1 MSSPQSSS
9 RPSKG
14 SRPTGRKKTR
24 KPRLLFT
31 RLIRR
36 ITSRFTSRQIISFV
50 LAAALVTVLISA
62 VIWRQVREV
71 YRYNQC
77 YNQAV
82 KACDVGNYEE
92 ALMLL
97 RRASTVRAT
106 DDVTLLMADC
116 YAAMGNYEKS
126 LELLRRLDHSNA
138 EIRRKID
145 QMEQSRS
152 EKINAEKVRL
162 AGQEFEI
169 ELSALAL
176 PGAGLNNADLK
187 ELVRLYALTSLTL
200 SDNALSDISALSS
213 LGGLTHLNLSGN
225 QIADIGPLSALV
237 SLRSLTLDG
246 NPVQDLSPLCSLS
259 MLTTLSIRGMTVS
272 PEQLQLLTTSLPG
285 CAILSDNPDGSGA
298 QISLGGQSFADSV
311 TQLDLS
317 DHDLSDISALSACR
331 SLTKLDL
338 SGNSISDL
346 SPLMDIPGLQELII
360 DGNNVSNLRP
370 LMALHSLQVIRAEHN
385 AIGSTV
391 PLSGLTQLSSL
402 YLSYNPVTDY
412 SGLEKLTS
420 LQTLELRGTGLS
432 NADLSVLSHIHSLNY
447 LDIQENAGIGTDAYN
462 SLNIALSHCEIVHS
476 ELVTMLE
483 LGGSM
488 FPQDSTSI
496 EITNASEVNLASIY
510 LFNRLETLKIRGAS
524 LKNIYPLQNMS
535 TLRHL
540 DLACNKIEDITPVA
554 SLYDLETLDLSSN
567 YFSMVTPFFSLTNL
581 TELNLSGNPIPP
593 DQLDRLRNALPNCKI
608 IYD

>member
-1 MSSPQSSS
+1 MSSPPSSS
-9 RPSKG
+9 RPSKAP
-14 SRPTGRKKTR
+14 RPVGKK
-24 KPRLLFT
+24 KPLTPKRLFK
-31 RLIRR
+31 RLVRR
-36 ITSRFTSRQIISFV
+36 ISMRFTARQIISFL
-50 LAAALVTVLISA
+50 LAAAIVTVLISA
-62 VIWRQVREV
+62 VIWRQLWEV
-71 YRYNQC
+71 HRYNQC

-82 KACDVGNYEE
+82 KASDVGNYEE

-97 RRASTVRAT
+97 RRASAIRVT
-106 DDVTLLMADC
+106 DEVTLLMADC

-126 LELLRRLDHSNA
+126 LEFLRRLDRSSV
-138 EIRRKID
+138 EIRHKID

-162 AGQEFEI
+162 AGQEFDI
-169 ELSALAL
+169 ELAALSL
-176 PGAGLNNADLK
+176 PSAGLNNDDLQ
-187 ELVRLYALTSLTL
+187 ELVRLYALTSLLL
-200 SDNALSDISALSS
+200 SDNALSDISALSV

-225 QIADIGPLSALV
+225 QIADIRPLSALV

-246 NPVQDLSPLCSLS
+246 NPIQDLSPLCSLS
-259 MLTTLSIRGMTVS
+259 MLTTLSIRGMTVN
-272 PEQLQLLTTSLPG
+272 PEQLRLLTTSLPG
-285 CAILSDNPDGSGA
+285 CAILSDNPDGTGA
-298 QISLGGQSFADSV
+298 QISLGGQSFPDSI

-331 SLTKLDL
+331 SLTKLNI

-370 LMALHSLQVIRAEHN
+370 LMALHSLQVIHAEHN
-385 AIGSTV
+385 AISSTV

-402 YLSYNPVTDY
+402 YLSYNPITDY

-432 NADLSVLSHIHSLNY
+432 NADLSVLSHIRSLNY
-447 LDIQENAGIGTDAYN
+447 LDMQENAGIGTDAYN
-462 SLNIALSHCEIVHS
+462 ALKTALSHCEIKHS
-476 ELVTMLE
+476 ELVTLLE
-483 LGGSM
+483 LGGEM
-488 FPQDSTSI
+488 FPQDSLRI
-496 EITNASEVNLASIY
+496 EITNANEVDLASIY
-510 LFNRLETLKIRGAS
+510 QFNRLETLKIRGAN

-593 DQLDRLRNALPNCKI
+593 DQLERLRYALPNCKI